1 MQLTTYARTQR
12 SITARAVQLILNL
25 LLPYQGIPLT
35 QTSWRFI
42 VRGMFPIVDS
52 ARRESA
58 VLMRQFYDSQRQEHL
73 GNDDYDID
81 IPSYDIAWLEES
93 MKPIFRE
100 AKVIE
105 FDDARM
111 VETALRVAKEVENGG
126 RRTALNAVRGET
138 RRVGFA
144 RVATGRETCAF
155 CLMLVSRGPV
165 YKRELK
171 AGAKHE
177 GAAEIMNEKLTNN
190 EEVDD
195 DELDQLMTRWHPGC
209 DCKVVPVFDQN
220 NWVGY
225 DDWKR
230 MEQIW
235 IDYTGEF
242 FGSRFTK
249 NDKLN
254 AFRRAIERGDIN
266 PAEFAA
272 AA

>member
-1 MQLTTYARTQR
+1 
-12 SITARAVQLILNL
+12 
-25 LLPYQGIPLT
+25 
-35 QTSWRFI
+35 
-42 VRGMFPIVDS
+42 MFPIVDS

-58 VLMRQFYDSQRQEHL
+58 ILMRQFYDSQRLEHL
-73 GNDDYDID
+73 GNDDYNLDL
-81 IPSYDIAWLEES
+81 PSYELAWLEES
-93 MKPIFRE
+93 LQPIFRE
-100 AKVIE
+100 ARVIE
-105 FDDARM
+105 FDEGKT

-126 RRTALNAVRGET
+126 RRMALNAVRGET

-165 YKRELK
+165 YKTELK

-177 GAAEIMNEKLTNN
+177 GAAEILEQRNDFSDE
-190 EEVDD
+190 
-195 DELDQLMTRWHPGC
+195 ELDELMTRWHPGC
-209 DCKVVPVFDQN
+209 DCKVVPVFDEN

-230 MEQIW
+230 MEKIW
-235 IDYTGEF
+235 MDETRGF
-242 FGSRFTK
+242 AGARFTK

>member
-1 MQLTTYARTQR
+1 MQLAEYSRAQR
-12 SITARAVQLILNL
+12 SITSRAVQLILNL
-25 LLPYQGIPLT
+25 LIPYRGIPLT

-58 VLMRQFYDSQRQEHL
+58 VLMRTFYDSQRVEHV
-73 GNDDYDID
+73 GDDDYDID
-81 IPSYDIAWLEES
+81 IPAYELAWLEES
-93 MKPIFRE
+93 MKPIFGEARVIDLDD
-100 AKVIE
+100 AKV
-105 FDDARM
+105 
-111 VETALRVAKEVENGG
+111 VETAFRVAKEVENGG
-126 RRTALNAVRGET
+126 RRLALNAVRGET

-165 YKRELK
+165 YKSELK

-177 GAAEIMNEKLTNN
+177 GAAEILETKNDVSDE
-190 EEVDD
+190 
-195 DELDQLMTRWHPGC
+195 ELDDLMTRWHPGC
-209 DCKVVPVFDQN
+209 DCKVVPVFDED
-220 NWVGY
+220 NWAGRE
-225 DDWKR
+225 DFLR
-230 MEQIW
+230 MEEIW
-235 IDYTGEF
+235 KKETRGFYGAQ
-242 FGSRFTK
+242 FTK

-254 AFRRAIERGDIN
+254 AFRRAIERGEIN

>member
-1 MQLTTYARTQR
+1 MQLAEYSRAQR
-12 SITARAVQLILNL
+12 SITSRAVQLILNL
-25 LLPYQGIPLT
+25 LLPYRGIPLT

-58 VLMRQFYDSQRQEHL
+58 VLMRTFYDSQRLEHV
-73 GNDDYDID
+73 GDDDYNID
-81 IPSYDIAWLEES
+81 IPAYELAWLEES
-93 MKPIFRE
+93 MKPIFGEARVIDLDD
-100 AKVIE
+100 AKV
-105 FDDARM
+105 
-111 VETALRVAKEVENGG
+111 VETAFRVAKEVENGG

-165 YKRELK
+165 YKSELK

-177 GAAEIMNEKLTNN
+177 GAAEILETKNDVSDE
-190 EEVDD
+190 
-195 DELDQLMTRWHPGC
+195 ELDDLMTRWHPGC
-209 DCKVVPVFDQN
+209 DSKVVPVFDEN
-220 NWVGY
+220 
-225 DDWKR
+225 DWAGREDFLR
-230 MEQIW
+230 MEEIW
-235 IDYTGEF
+235 KKETRGFY
-242 FGSRFTK
+242 GSQFTK

-254 AFRRAIERGDIN
+254 AFRRAIERGEIN

>member
-1 MQLTTYARTQR
+1 MQLAQYSRAQR
-12 SITARAVQLILNL
+12 NITSRAVQLILQL
-25 LLPYQGIPLT
+25 LFPYRGIPLT

-42 VRGMFPIVDS
+42 VRGMFPIVDT

-58 VLMRQFYDSQRQEHL
+58 ILMREFYDSQRLEHL
-73 GNDDYDID
+73 GNDDYNLDL
-81 IPSYDIAWLEES
+81 PSYEIAWLEEA
-93 MKPIFRE
+93 MRPVFRE
-100 AKVIE
+100 ARVIE
-105 FDDARM
+105 LDEGTV

-126 RRTALNAVRGET
+126 RRMALNAVRGET

-165 YKRELK
+165 YKTELK

-177 GAAEIMNEKLTNN
+177 GAAEIMDEKLTND
-190 EEVDD
+190 EEIDD
-195 DELDQLMTRWHPGC
+195 EELDQLMTRWHPGC
-209 DCKVVPVFDQN
+209 DCKVVPVFDEN

-230 MEQIW
+230 MEQVW
-235 IDYTGEF
+235 IDYTKGF
-242 FGSRFTK
+242 SGAKFTK

>member
-1 MQLTTYARTQR
+1 MQLAQYSSAQR
-12 SITARAVQLILNL
+12 SITSRAVQLILNIL
-25 LLPYQGIPLT
+25 FPYRGIPLT
-35 QTSWRFI
+35 ATAWRFV
-42 VRGMFPIVDS
+42 VRGIFPVIDS

-58 VLMRQFYDSQRQEHL
+58 ILMREFYDSQRQEHF

-81 IPSYDIAWLEES
+81 IPSYEIAWLEEAF
-93 MKPIFRE
+93 KPIFKDAR
-100 AKVIE
+100 VIDL
-105 FDDARM
+105 DDAKI
-111 VETALRVAKEVENGG
+111 VETAFRAAKEVENGG

-165 YKRELK
+165 FKSELK

-177 GAAEIMNEKLTNN
+177 GAAEILETKNN
-190 EEVDD
+190 VSD
-195 DELDQLMTRWHPGC
+195 DELDDLMTRWHPGC
-209 DCKVVPVFDQN
+209 DCKVVPVFDVN
-220 NWVGY
+220 NWAGRE
-225 DDWKR
+225 DFLR
-230 MEQIW
+230 MEEVW
-235 IDYTGEF
+235 KKETKGF
-242 FGSRFTK
+242 FGSQFTK

-254 AFRRAIERGDIN
+254 AFRRAIERGEIN

>member
-1 MQLTTYARTQR
+1 MQLATYARTQR
-12 SITARAVQLILNL
+12 SITARAVQAILNL
-25 LLPYQGIPLT
+25 LIPYRGIPLT

-42 VRGMFPIVDS
+42 VRGMFPTVDA

-58 VLMRQFYDSQRQEHL
+58 ILMRTYYDSQRLEHIDD
-73 GNDDYDID
+73 DDYDID
-81 IPSYDIAWLEES
+81 IPAYDIAWLEES
-93 MKPIFRE
+93 MRPIFGEAQVIDLDE
-100 AKVIE
+100 AKI
-105 FDDARM
+105 
-111 VETALRVAKEVENGG
+111 VETGMRVAKEVENGG
-126 RRTALNAVRGET
+126 RRLALNAVRGET

-165 YKRELK
+165 YKRELR

-177 GAAEIMNEKLTNN
+177 GAADIMDEKLTND
-190 EEVDD
+190 EEIDD
-195 DELDQLMTRWHPGC
+195 EELDQLMTRWHPGC
-209 DCKVVPVFDQN
+209 DCKVVPVFDEN

-235 IDYTGEF
+235 IDYTKGF
-242 FGSRFTK
+242 YGSQFTK

-254 AFRRAIERGDIN
+254 AFRRAIERGEIN

>member
-1 MQLTTYARTQR
+1 MQLSQYSRAQR
-12 SITARAVQLILNL
+12 SITSRAVQLILQL
-25 LLPYQGIPLT
+25 LFPYRGVPLT
-35 QTSWRFI
+35 STSWRFI
-42 VRGMFPIVDS
+42 VRGMFPIVDT

-58 VLMRQFYDSQRQEHL
+58 MLMREYYDSQRREHF
-73 GNDDYDID
+73 GNDDYDLD
-81 IPSYDIAWLEES
+81 LPSYDIAWLEES
-93 MKPIFRE
+93 LRPVFKE
-100 AKVIE
+100 ARVIDLDDGKV
-105 FDDARM
+105 

-126 RRTALNAVRGET
+126 RRMALNAVRGET

-165 YKRELK
+165 YKTELK

-177 GAAEIMNEKLTNN
+177 GAAEILETRNDFSDE
-190 EEVDD
+190 
-195 DELDQLMTRWHPGC
+195 ELDDLMTRWHPGC

-220 NWVGY
+220 NWQGY

-230 MEQIW
+230 MEKIW
-235 IDYTGEF
+235 ADYTKGF
-242 FGSRFTK
+242 SGARFTK

-254 AFRRAIERGDIN
+254 AFRRAIERGEVN

>member
-1 MQLTTYARTQR
+1 MQLAEYSRLQR
-12 SITARAVQLILNL
+12 SITATAVQLVLNL
-25 LLPYQGIPLT
+25 LIPFRGVPLT
-35 QTSWRFI
+35 QQSWRFL
-42 VRGMFPIVDS
+42 VRGMFPIVDN

-58 VLMRQFYDSQRQEHL
+58 ILMRQFYDSQRQEHL
-73 GNDDYDID
+73 GNDDYSID

-93 MKPIFRE
+93 MQPVFRE
-100 AKVIE
+100 ARVVE
-105 FDDARM
+105 FDDGKIT
-111 VETALRVAKEVENGG
+111 ETALRIAKEVENGG
-126 RRTALNAVRGET
+126 RRTALNAVREET

-165 YKRELK
+165 YKSELR

-177 GAAEIMNEKLTNN
+177 GAAEILETRNDFSDE
-190 EEVDD
+190 
-195 DELDQLMTRWHPGC
+195 ELDELMTRWHPGC
-209 DCKVVPVFDQN
+209 DCKVVPVFDVD

-242 FGSRFTK
+242 SGARFTK

>member
-1 MQLTTYARTQR
+1 MRLAEYSSVQR
-12 SITARAVQLILNL
+12 SITSRAVQLILNL
-25 LLPYQGIPLT
+25 LFPYRGIPLT
-35 QTSWRFI
+35 KTAWRFI
-42 VRGMFPIVDS
+42 VRGMFPIVDT

-58 VLMRQFYDSQRQEHL
+58 FLMREYYDSQRREHL

-81 IPSYDIAWLEES
+81 IPSYEIAWLEEA
-93 MKPIFRE
+93 MNPIFNDRQ
-100 AKVIE
+100 AIILDDGKV
-105 FDDARM
+105 
-111 VETALRVAKEVENGG
+111 VETAFRAAKEVENGG
-126 RRTALNAVRGET
+126 RRLALNAVRGEK

-165 YKRELK
+165 YKSELK

-177 GAAEIMNEKLTNN
+177 GAAEILETRNDFSDE
-190 EEVDD
+190 
-195 DELDQLMTRWHPGC
+195 ELDDLMTRWHPGC
-209 DCKVVPVFDQN
+209 DCKVVPVFDEN
-220 NWVGY
+220 NWQGRE
-225 DDWKR
+225 DFLR

-235 IDYTGEF
+235 KDYTRGV
-242 FGSRFTK
+242 SAAKYTK

-266 PAEFAA
+266 PQEFAA

>member
-1 MQLTTYARTQR
+1 MQLAEYSRLQR
-12 SITARAVQLILNL
+12 SITARAVQLILQL
-25 LLPYQGIPLT
+25 LFPYRGIPLT

-52 ARRESA
+52 ARGESA
-58 VLMRQFYDSQRQEHL
+58 VLMRQYYDSQRLEHV
-73 GNDDYDID
+73 GNDDYNID
-81 IPSYDIAWLEES
+81 LPSYELAWLEES
-93 MKPIFRE
+93 LQPIFRE
-100 AKVIE
+100 ARVIE
-105 FDDARM
+105 FSDEKV

-165 YKRELK
+165 FKSELK

-177 GAAEIMNEKLTNN
+177 GAAEILETRNDFSDE
-190 EEVDD
+190 
-195 DELDQLMTRWHPGC
+195 ELDDLMTRWHPGC
-209 DCKVVPVFDQN
+209 DCKVVPVFDED
-220 NWVGY
+220 NWQGR
-225 DDWKR
+225 DDFIR
-230 MEQIW
+230 MENIW
-235 IDYTGEF
+235 KEYTKGF
-242 FGSRFTK
+242 SGAKFTK

-254 AFRRAIERGDIN
+254 AFRRAIERGEVN

>member
-1 MQLTTYARTQR
+1 MQLAEYSRLQR
-12 SITARAVQLILNL
+12 SITARAVQLILQL
-25 LLPYQGIPLT
+25 LFPYRGIPLT

-58 VLMRQFYDSQRQEHL
+58 VLMRQYYDSQRLEHV
-73 GNDDYDID
+73 GDDDYNID
-81 IPSYDIAWLEES
+81 LPSYELAWLEES
-93 MKPIFRE
+93 LQPIFRE
-100 AKVIE
+100 ARVIE
-105 FDDARM
+105 FSDEKV

-165 YKRELK
+165 FKSELK

-177 GAAEIMNEKLTNN
+177 GAAEILETRNDFSDE
-190 EEVDD
+190 
-195 DELDQLMTRWHPGC
+195 ELDDLMTRWHPGC
-209 DCKVVPVFDQN
+209 DCKVVPVFDQD
-220 NWVGY
+220 NWQGR
-225 DDWKR
+225 DDYLR
-230 MEQIW
+230 MQQIW
-235 IDYTGEF
+235 IDYTGGF
-242 FGSRFTK
+242 SGAKFTK

>member
-1 MQLTTYARTQR
+1 MQLAEYSRAQR

-25 LLPYQGIPLT
+25 LLPYRGIPLT

-42 VRGMFPIVDS
+42 VRGMFPIVDE

-58 VLMRQFYDSQRQEHL
+58 LLMREFYDFQRREHL

-81 IPSYDIAWLEES
+81 LPSYELAWLEEA
-93 MKPIFRE
+93 MYPVFRE
-100 AKVIE
+100 ARVIE
-105 FDDARM
+105 FDDGKM
-111 VETALRVAKEVENGG
+111 SETALRVAKEVENGG
-126 RRTALNAVRGET
+126 RRTALNAVRGEK

-165 YKRELK
+165 FKSELK

-177 GAAEIMNEKLTNN
+177 GAAEIMEEKLTNN
-190 EEVDD
+190 QEIDD
-195 DELDQLMTRWHPGC
+195 EELDQLMTRWHPGC
-209 DCKVVPVFDQN
+209 DCKVVPVFDVN

-235 IDYTGEF
+235 ADYTAGF
-242 FGSRFTK
+242 RGAQFTK

>member
-1 MQLTTYARTQR
+1 MQLATYARTQR
-12 SITARAVQLILNL
+12 SITARAVQAILNL
-25 LLPYQGIPLT
+25 LFPYRGIPLT

-42 VRGMFPIVDS
+42 VRGMFPTVDS

-58 VLMRQFYDSQRQEHL
+58 ILMRQYYDSQRRQHA
-73 GNDDYDID
+73 GSDDYNID
-81 IPSYDIAWLEES
+81 LPSYELAWLEES
-93 MKPIFRE
+93 LQPIFRE
-100 AKVIE
+100 ARVIE
-105 FDDARM
+105 LDDGKV

-126 RRTALNAVRGET
+126 RRLALNAVRGET

-165 YKRELK
+165 FKSELK

-177 GAAEIMNEKLTNN
+177 GAAEILETRNDFSDE
-190 EEVDD
+190 
-195 DELDQLMTRWHPGC
+195 ELDDLMTRWHPGC
-209 DCKVVPVFDQN
+209 DCKVVPVFDEN
-220 NWVGY
+220 NWQGRE
-225 DDWKR
+225 DFLR

-235 IDYTGEF
+235 KDHTKGF
-242 FGSRFTK
+242 SGSTFTK

-266 PAEFAA
+266 SADFAA

>member
-1 MQLTTYARTQR
+1 MQLAEYSRLQR
-12 SITARAVQLILNL
+12 SITARAVQLILQL
-25 LLPYQGIPLT
+25 LFPYRGIPLT
-35 QTSWRFI
+35 EQSWRFV
-42 VRGMFPIVDS
+42 VRGMFPVVDS

-58 VLMRQFYDSQRQEHL
+58 VLARQYYDSQRVEHV

-81 IPSYDIAWLEES
+81 LPSYDIAWLEES
-93 MKPIFRE
+93 LQPVFRN
-100 AKVIE
+100 ARVIQM
-105 FDDARM
+105 DDAKM
-111 VETALRVAKEVENGG
+111 TETALRVAKEVENGG
-126 RRTALNAVRGET
+126 RRVMLNAVRGET

-165 YKRELK
+165 YKSELK

-177 GAAEIMNEKLTNN
+177 GAAEILETRNDFNDE
-190 EEVDD
+190 
-195 DELDQLMTRWHPGC
+195 ELDELMTRWHPGC
-209 DCKVVPVFDQN
+209 DCKVVPVFDEN
-220 NWVGY
+220 NWQGRE
-225 DDWKR
+225 DFLR
-230 MEQIW
+230 MEDIW
-235 IDYTGEF
+235 KEYTKGF
-242 FGSRFTK
+242 SGARFTK

>member
-1 MQLTTYARTQR
+1 MQLAEYSRTQR
-12 SITARAVQLILNL
+12 SITARAVQLILQIL
-25 LLPYQGIPLT
+25 FPYQGIPLT

-58 VLMRQFYDSQRQEHL
+58 MLMRQFYDSQRLEHL
-73 GNDDYDID
+73 GNDDYNLDL
-81 IPSYDIAWLEES
+81 PSYELAWLEES
-93 MKPIFRE
+93 LQPIFRE
-100 AKVIE
+100 ARVIE
-105 FDDARM
+105 FDEGKT

-126 RRTALNAVRGET
+126 RRMALNAVRGET

-165 YKRELK
+165 YKTELK

-177 GAAEIMNEKLTNN
+177 GAAEILEQRNDFSDE
-190 EEVDD
+190 
-195 DELDQLMTRWHPGC
+195 ELDELMTRWHPGC
-209 DCKVVPVFDQN
+209 DCKVVPVFDEN

-230 MEQIW
+230 MEKIW
-235 IDYTGEF
+235 MDETRGF
-242 FGSRFTK
+242 AGARFTK

>member
-1 MQLTTYARTQR
+1 MQLAEYSRAQR
-12 SITARAVQLILNL
+12 SITANAVQLILQIL
-25 LLPYQGIPLT
+25 FPYQGATLT

-42 VRGMFPIVDS
+42 VRGIFPIVDS

-58 VLMRQFYDSQRQEHL
+58 ILMRQFYDSQRLEHV
-73 GNDDYDID
+73 GDDDYGID
-81 IPSYDIAWLEES
+81 IPSYELSWLEES
-93 MKPIFRE
+93 LQPIFRE
-100 AKVIE
+100 ARVVE
-105 FDDARM
+105 FDEAKS
-111 VETALRVAKEVENGG
+111 VETALRIAKEVENGG

-165 YKRELK
+165 YKSELK

-177 GAAEIMNEKLTNN
+177 GAAEILEQGNDFSDE
-190 EEVDD
+190 
-195 DELDQLMTRWHPGC
+195 ELDELMTRWHPGC

-220 NWVGY
+220 NWAGRE
-225 DDWKR
+225 DFLR

-235 IDYTGEF
+235 KDYTRGF
-242 FGSRFTK
+242 AGAKFTK

>member
-1 MQLTTYARTQR
+1 MQLATYARTQR
-12 SITARAVQLILNL
+12 SITARAVQLILQL
-25 LLPYQGIPLT
+25 LFPYRGIPLT

-58 VLMRQFYDSQRQEHL
+58 ILMRQYYDSQREEHF
-73 GNDDYDID
+73 DDEYDID
-81 IPSYDIAWLEES
+81 LPSYELEWLEEA
-93 MKPIFRE
+93 MRPIFMEAQVIDLDE
-100 AKVIE
+100 AKL
-105 FDDARM
+105 
-111 VETALRVAKEVENGG
+111 VETGMRVAKEVENGG
-126 RRTALNAVRGET
+126 RRLALNAVRGEK

-165 YKRELK
+165 FKSELK

-177 GAAEIMNEKLTNN
+177 GAAEILETRNDFN
-190 EEVDD
+190 D
-195 DELDQLMTRWHPGC
+195 DELDELMTRWHPGC
-209 DCKVVPVFDQN
+209 DCKVVPVFDQS
-220 NWVGY
+220 NWQGR
-225 DDWKR
+225 DDYLR
-230 MEQIW
+230 MEEIW
-235 IDYTGEF
+235 KKETKGFY
-242 FGSRFTK
+242 GSQFTK

>member
-1 MQLTTYARTQR
+1 MQLAEYSRTQR
-12 SITARAVQLILNL
+12 SITARAVQLILQTL
-25 LLPYQGIPLT
+25 FPYQGIPLT

-58 VLMRQFYDSQRQEHL
+58 ILMRQFYDSQRLEHL
-73 GNDDYDID
+73 GNDDYNLDL
-81 IPSYDIAWLEES
+81 PSYELAWLEES
-93 MKPIFRE
+93 LQPIFRE
-100 AKVIE
+100 ARVIE
-105 FDDARM
+105 FDEGKT

-126 RRTALNAVRGET
+126 RRMALNAVRGET

-165 YKRELK
+165 YKTELK

-177 GAAEIMNEKLTNN
+177 GAAEILEQRNDFSDE
-190 EEVDD
+190 
-195 DELDQLMTRWHPGC
+195 ELDELMTRWHPGC
-209 DCKVVPVFDQN
+209 DCKVVPVFDEN

-230 MEQIW
+230 MEKIW
-235 IDYTGEF
+235 MDETRGF
-242 FGSRFTK
+242 AGARFTK

>member
-1 MQLTTYARTQR
+1 MQLAEYSRTQR

-25 LLPYQGIPLT
+25 LFPYRGIPLT

-58 VLMRQFYDSQRQEHL
+58 ILMREFYDSQRREHL
-73 GNDDYDID
+73 GNDDYNID
-81 IPSYDIAWLEES
+81 IPAYELDWLEES
-93 MKPIFRE
+93 MKPIFGNARVIDMDE
-100 AKVIE
+100 AKL
-105 FDDARM
+105 
-111 VETALRVAKEVENGG
+111 VEIGMRAAKEVENGG
-126 RRTALNAVRGET
+126 RRTGLNAVRGET

-165 YKRELK
+165 YKKELR

-177 GAAEIMNEKLTNN
+177 GAAEILETKN
-190 EEVDD
+190 DISD
-195 DELDQLMTRWHPGC
+195 DELDDLMTRWHPGC
-209 DCKVVPVFDQN
+209 DCKVVPVFDEN
-220 NWVGY
+220 DWVGRE
-225 DDWKR
+225 DFLRMEDIWKR
-230 MEQIW
+230 ETRGF
-235 IDYTGEF
+235 Y
-242 FGSRFTK
+242 GSQFTK

-254 AFRRAIERGDIN
+254 AFRRAIERGEIN

>member
-1 MQLTTYARTQR
+1 MQLSQYSRAQR
-12 SITARAVQLILNL
+12 SIVAQAVQAILNIFI
-25 LLPYQGIPLT
+25 PYRGSQIT

-42 VRGMFPIVDS
+42 VRGIFPIVDS

-58 VLMRQFYDSQRQEHL
+58 VLMRQYYDSQRLEHL
-73 GNDDYDID
+73 GDNDYDID
-81 IPSYDIAWLEES
+81 LPSYELDWLEES
-93 MKPIFRE
+93 LRPVFNE
-100 AKVIE
+100 ARVIE
-105 FDDARM
+105 FDDAKV
-111 VETALRVAKEVENGG
+111 VETSLRIAKEIENGG

-165 YKRELK
+165 YKTELK

-177 GAAEIMNEKLTNN
+177 GAAEILETKNT
-190 EEVDD
+190 VSD
-195 DELDQLMTRWHPGC
+195 DELDDLMTRWHPGC
-209 DCKVVPVFDQN
+209 DCKVVPVFDED
-220 NWVGY
+220 NWQGR
-225 DDWKR
+225 DDFLRMEDIWKR
-230 MEQIW
+230 ETRGF
-235 IDYTGEF
+235 Y
-242 FGSRFTK
+242 GSQFTK

-254 AFRRAIERGDIN
+254 AFRRAIERGEIN

>member
-1 MQLTTYARTQR
+1 MQLPEYSRLQR
-12 SITARAVQLILNL
+12 SITARAVQLILSL
-25 LLPYQGIPLT
+25 LLPYRGIPLT
-35 QTSWRFI
+35 QQSWRFV

-58 VLMRQFYDSQRQEHL
+58 LLMREFYDSQRLEHV
-73 GNDDYDID
+73 GDDDYNLDL
-81 IPSYDIAWLEES
+81 PSYELAWFEEA
-93 MKPIFRE
+93 MKPVFRE
-100 AKVIE
+100 ARVVE
-105 FDDARM
+105 FDDGKISEA
-111 VETALRVAKEVENGG
+111 ALRVAKEVENGG
-126 RRTALNAVRGET
+126 RRMALNAVRGEK

-165 YKRELK
+165 YKSELA
-171 AGAKHE
+171 AGAKKE
-177 GAAEIMNEKLTNN
+177 GAAEILETRNDISDE
-190 EEVDD
+190 
-195 DELDQLMTRWHPGC
+195 ELDDLMTRWHPGC
-209 DCKVVPVFDQN
+209 DCKVVPVFDEN

-230 MEQIW
+230 MEKIW
-235 IDYTGEF
+235 ADYTKGF
-242 FGSRFTK
+242 YGARFTK

-254 AFRRAIERGDIN
+254 AFRRAIERGEIN

>member
-1 MQLTTYARTQR
+1 MQLATYSRAQR
-12 SITARAVQLILNL
+12 SITSRAVQLILQL
-25 LLPYQGIPLT
+25 LFPYRNVPLT

-42 VRGMFPIVDS
+42 VRGIFPIVDS

-58 VLMRQFYDSQRQEHL
+58 ILMREFYDSQRLEHL
-73 GNDDYDID
+73 GNDDYNID
-81 IPSYDIAWLEES
+81 IPSYELAWLEES
-93 MKPIFRE
+93 MRPVFRE
-100 AKVIE
+100 ARVIE
-105 FDDARM
+105 LDDGKV

-165 YKRELK
+165 YKSELK

-177 GAAEIMNEKLTNN
+177 GAAEILETKNN
-190 EEVDD
+190 VSDE
-195 DELDQLMTRWHPGC
+195 ELDDLMTRWHPGC
-209 DCKVVPVFDQN
+209 DCKVVPVFDEN

-235 IDYTGEF
+235 IDYTKGF
-242 FGSRFTK
+242 YGAQFTK

>member
-1 MQLTTYARTQR
+1 MQLAEYSRLQR
-12 SITARAVQLILNL
+12 SITARAVQLILQL
-25 LLPYQGIPLT
+25 LFPYRGIPLT

-58 VLMRQFYDSQRQEHL
+58 VLMRQYYDSQRLEHV
-73 GNDDYDID
+73 GDDDYNID
-81 IPSYDIAWLEES
+81 LPSYELAWLEES
-93 MKPIFRE
+93 LQPIFRE
-100 AKVIE
+100 ARVIE
-105 FDDARM
+105 FTDEKV

-165 YKRELK
+165 FKSELK

-177 GAAEIMNEKLTNN
+177 GAAEILETRNDFSDE
-190 EEVDD
+190 
-195 DELDQLMTRWHPGC
+195 ELDDLMTRWHPGC
-209 DCKVVPVFDQN
+209 DCKVVPVFDEN
-220 NWVGY
+220 NWQGR
-225 DDWKR
+225 DDFIR
-230 MEQIW
+230 MENIW
-235 IDYTGEF
+235 KEYTKGF
-242 FGSRFTK
+242 SGAKFTK

-254 AFRRAIERGDIN
+254 AFRRAIERGEVN